1 MATHSELK
9 WITVDVSKIS
19 GELQAAYAG
28 MKALYR
34 QYAAAKAEFESAMQA
49 AYGDKLPA
57 DKELKFG
64 YNFGKL
70 SIAIGPARERK
81 AKRTQ
86 ETASLGDWLEAQVQG
101 GLQS

>member
-1 MATHSELK
+1 MATQSELK
-9 WITVDVSKIS
+9 WTTVDVSKLD
-19 GELQAAYAG
+19 GELQTAYVG

-70 SIAIGPARERK
+70 SIAVGPARERK
-81 AKRTQ
+81 ATRAQ
-86 ETASLGDWLEAQVQG
+86 ETASLGEWLEAQAQG
-101 GLQS
+101 GLRS